1 LLSSLKNSDASSAVS
16 PVIAGLI
23 LSCPYFILAS
33 ISDAP
38 NPRWRICHDAP
49 MLRPIISHSSGLL
62 SHKIGSYIRLAG
74 WEGGA
79 GCGCGWF
86 LGGGCQGGS
95 AILHFQHCL
104 DCCRVHLHCHSCWIH
119 ICWWCW
125 HVELAMKVE
134 GRGSHS
140 PFFWLCWK
148 WSFRVAGWVRQSIN

>member
-1 LLSSLKNSDASSAVS
+1 LINFHFQFQFPIQIQSKSFLEVFFALLSSLKNSDASSAVS
-16 PVIAGLI
+16 PLIAGLI

-86 LGGGCQGGS
+86 LGGGCQGGIAQFS
-95 AILHFQHCL
+95 TF
-104 DCCRVHLHCHSCWIH
+104 
-119 ICWWCW
+119 
-125 HVELAMKVE
+125 
-134 GRGSHS
+134 
-140 PFFWLCWK
+140 
-148 WSFRVAGWVRQSIN
+148 SIVLIVVVFIFIVIVVGFIFVGGVGMSSLP